1 MADPVRAIQTE
12 RDNVE
17 TALTNLREAVARG
30 DRSVIGLAAVATFVY
45 NVYNGIENILKQSLN
60 ASGIEVPC
68 RDAWHKELL
77 KTAAEQAIISTELA
91 DKLYDYLTF
100 RHFFVHGYGFMLDET
115 DLLTLAA
122 ELPEIWSGFWRAMEE
137 HLKRIS
143 PGT

>member
-1 MADPVRAIQTE
+1 MADPARAIQTE

-17 TALTNLREAVARG
+17 TALSNLREAVARG
-30 DRSVIGLAAVATFVY
+30 DRSVIGLAAVATFVH
-45 NVYNGIENILKQSLN
+45 NAYNGIEDILKQSLN
-60 ASGIEVPC
+60 ASGIEVPR

-137 HLKRIS
+137 QLKRIS